1 MKMTPGLLA
10 CETYSVR
17 QLFADGKLTLETAP
31 AFWKELGIPGLAL
44 NDMFFTSWDDE
55 YLDRVRRAAEEHGR
69 VIMGLIMGANLVTP
83 DEAARQQNL
92 ETVRQR
98 MRAAARLGCSIV
110 RIDTGSTGSD
120 ADDETIGVERAI
132 AAFRELLPLAKE
144 LGLKMTIENHGGVS
158 RKADS
163 ILRIIKGTDPEWV
176 GACLDFGNWPDEI
189 RYQECEK
196 LAAYCHHTHAKA
208 LNFDEHGEDPRISFG
223 RIIGMLRAAGYE
235 GALSI
240 EFEGAGDQVEGVKK
254 SRDLILKYWPAVAVG
269 DADIERLVPKSSI
282 LERVATGFGF
292 TEGPAWDGEQFLYFT
307 DIPNSTIH
315 RMNEAGKVSAFLKP
329 SAQANGLCF
338 DREGR
343 LIACRHEARNVVRV
357 TTSGKVEVIADS
369 FNGKKLNSPNDCIV
383 ARDGSIYFSDP
394 IYGLEGRK
402 QEQPVEGVYRITPD
416 GLVPSGAEGKIVR
429 VVDDMVRPNGLH
441 FSPDGKTLYVA
452 DSQEKKLRAYSVKRD
467 GTVENGRDFA
477 SMASPDPGGPDGMA
491 VDAEGNLYCT
501 GAGGIWMFT
510 PKGQHL
516 GTIRTPETPA
526 NCTFGGP
533 DLRTLYITA
542 RTSVYRIRL
551 ANPGMR

>member
-1 MKMTPGLLA
+1 MTPGLLA

-17 QLFADGKLTLETAP
+17 QLFADGKLTLESAP
-31 AFWKELGIPGLAL
+31 AFWRQLGIQGLVL
-44 NDMFFTSWDDE
+44 NDMFFASWDDE
-55 YLDRVRRAAEEHGR
+55 YLDRVRKAAEEQGR
-69 VIMGLIMGANLVTP
+69 AIAGLIMGANLVAA
-83 DEAARQQNL
+83 DGAARQQNL

-110 RIDTGSTGSD
+110 RIDTGSTGNE
-120 ADDETIGVERAI
+120 ADDQTVGVERAI
-132 AAFRELLPLAKE
+132 TAFRELLPVAKE

-158 RKADS
+158 RKADN

-189 RYQECEK
+189 RYSECEK

-208 LNFDEHGEDPRISFG
+208 LNFDEKGEDPRISFG
-223 RIIGMLRAAGYE
+223 RIIGMLRTAGYK

-254 SRDLILKYWPAVAVG
+254 SAALILKYWPAAAVG
-269 DADIERLVPKSSI
+269 DADIDRLVPKSSI

-292 TEGPAWDGEQFLYFT
+292 TEGPAWDGKQFLYFT
-307 DIPNSTIH
+307 DIPNSTIY
-315 RMNEAGKVSAFLKP
+315 RMNEAGKVLAFVKP
-329 SAQANGLCF
+329 SAQANGLWF
-338 DREGR
+338 DKEAPPERSRKGR

-357 TTSGKVEVIADS
+357 TASGKVEVIADS
-369 FNGKKLNSPNDCIV
+369 FNGKKLNSPNDCVV
-383 ARDGSIYFSDP
+383 ARDGSVYFTDP
-394 IYGLEGRK
+394 IYGLRDNRQE
-402 QEQPVEGVYRITPD
+402 QEQPVEGVYRISPD
-416 GLVPSGAEGKIVR
+416 GKLTR
-429 VVDDMVRPNGLH
+429 VIEDMVRPNGLH

-452 DSQEKKLRAYSVKRD
+452 DSQERKLRAYAVKPD
-467 GTVENGRDFA
+467 GTVGRGRDFV
-477 SMASPDPGGPDGMA
+477 SMASPDPGAPDGMA
-491 VDAEGNLYCT
+491 VDAEGNIYCT
-501 GAGGIWMFT
+501 GACGVWIFN

-542 RTSVYRIRL
+542 KTSVYRIRL